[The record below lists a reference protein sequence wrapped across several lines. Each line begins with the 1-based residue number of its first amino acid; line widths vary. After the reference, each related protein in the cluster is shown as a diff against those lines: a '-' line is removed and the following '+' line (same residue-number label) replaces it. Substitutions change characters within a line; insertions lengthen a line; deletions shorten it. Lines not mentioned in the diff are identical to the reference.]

1 MGSRTLKKNVI
12 ELENSKEIID
22 NRPFPLLIFTRS
34 CVQVL
39 ADDGEVHVSLC
50 NGQGG
55 TPADQPRREWHNSWQ
70 VASMAAEAH
79 LILTDVQPFESEKYH
94 SYKCTGYR

>member
-1 MGSRTLKKNVI
+1 MTLSLKIVRKLFITNH
-12 ELENSKEIID
+12 
-22 NRPFPLLIFTRS
+22 FFLIFTSS

-55 TPADQPRREWHNSWQ
+55 TPADHPRRERHNSWQ
-70 VASMAAEAH
+70 VAAMAAEAH